1 MGLRIALLSEPEQRA
16 HETGAAE
23 ENSPVDLR
31 GEHPAGGVAP
41 ARVPEGATR
50 AHTGPHG
57 AGTPS
62 LTCGSA
68 HDQYAFPRDS
78 TRPGGLVAMTTA
90 HTGEVLAPDCS
101 AGITQQQLQARL
113 CLTCRCRLPGP
124 GWEPQQ
130 WGLCAWPA
138 ESTLG
143 ALGGVSWQPNG
154 RSNPRHPAH
163 TPTGYSQGRPF
174 PQPRRK
180 HSGAERAARTE

>member
-1 MGLRIALLSEPEQRA
+1 MGLRTALLSEPEQRA

-31 GEHPAGGVAP
+31 GERPAGGVAP

-50 AHTGPHG
+50 AHTGPRG

-68 HDQYAFPRDS
+68 HGQYAFPRDS

-101 AGITQQQLQARL
+101 AGVTQQQLQARP

-130 WGLCAWPA
+130 WDLCAWPA
-138 ESTLG
+138 ARGCQLAAQRQVEPQTPS
-143 ALGGVSWQPNG
+143 P
-154 RSNPRHPAH
+154 HPH
-163 TPTGYSQGRPF
+163 RLF
-174 PQPRRK
+174 P
-180 HSGAERAARTE
+180 RAAFSTATEKTQRR